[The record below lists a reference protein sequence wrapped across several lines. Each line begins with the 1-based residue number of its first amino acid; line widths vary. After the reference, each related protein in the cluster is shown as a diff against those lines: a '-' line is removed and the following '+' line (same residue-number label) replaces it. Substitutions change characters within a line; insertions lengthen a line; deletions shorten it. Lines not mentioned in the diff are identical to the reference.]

1 MKSKFQIEQR
11 TRIVSQKQK
20 KKNNNNNNKFSGKL
34 ISLPIENSSKVW
46 SKFKSGMRILRGR

>member
-20 KKNNNNNNKFSGKL
+20 KKNNNNNKFSGKL